1 MLHYSHKPNHNSL
14 FTFCIN
20 KYQCTLSFAK
30 LTNEPKLIVL
40 QKLIQLKIMHT

>member
-1 MLHYSHKPNHNSL
+1 MLHYSHKPNHSSL

-30 LTNEPKLIVL
+30 LTNEPKANSST
-40 QKLIQLKIMHT
+40 KN